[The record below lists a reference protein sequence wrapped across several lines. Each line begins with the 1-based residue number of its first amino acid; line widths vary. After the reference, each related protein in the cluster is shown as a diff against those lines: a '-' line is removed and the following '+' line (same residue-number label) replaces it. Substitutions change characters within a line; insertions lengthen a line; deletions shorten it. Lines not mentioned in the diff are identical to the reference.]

1 MQKIFLKVCNVI
13 TTIEFHV
20 EAVLH
25 LKDHLQNI
33 FFISCHTFWLEA
45 LIFPGSFLKLS
56 IDLTFTNIVF
66 LAEYQIRTANFIK
79 SIYSLN
85 HSCKALLGKD

>member
-13 TTIEFHV
+13 TTIEFHG

-33 FFISCHTFWLEA
+33 FFHILSHLLIESCKEFCA
-45 LIFPGSFLKLS
+45 LIFPGSFLKLR

-66 LAEYQIRTANFIK
+66 LAEYQIRTATFILDIFDF
-79 SIYSLN
+79 S
-85 HSCKALLGKD
+85 HS